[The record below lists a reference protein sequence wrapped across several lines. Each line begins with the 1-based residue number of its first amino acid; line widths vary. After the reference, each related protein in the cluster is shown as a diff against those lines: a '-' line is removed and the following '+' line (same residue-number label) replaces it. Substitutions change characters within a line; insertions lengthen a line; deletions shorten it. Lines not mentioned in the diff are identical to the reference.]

1 MSRTYN
7 NNKDLTPNIL
17 SGVRPLIAIID
28 NNTLSAIGLKSLLTN
43 VMPIMDIDIY
53 NSVDEINDTSRYFH
67 FFAAV
72 SIVLDNRKFFL
83 DNKRKTIVL
92 TTASDPN
99 SQLSGFHC
107 LCTGQTEHNLVKS
120 LLSMV
125 QRAHANGHNLPQ
137 TNHNSEKL
145 LSDRE
150 IEVLSLIVQGYI
162 NKEIAD
168 KLNISLSTVITHRR
182 NIMEKLNAK
191 SVSALTIYAVMQ
203 GFVDITNI

>member
-1 MSRTYN
+1 MSRLYKN
-7 NNKDLTPNIL
+7 NEGLTPDMQ

-28 NNTLSAIGLKSLLTN
+28 NNTLAAIGLKGILTN
-43 VMPIMDIDIY
+43 IMPMMNVDII
-53 NSVDEINDTSRYFH
+53 NSLDEIYDADRYFH
-67 FFAAV
+67 FFVAM
-72 SIVLDNRKFFL
+72 SIVLDNRNFFI

-99 SQLSGFHC
+99 SQLSDFHC
-107 LCTGQTEHNLVKS
+107 LCTGQSEHDLIKS
-120 LLSMV
+120 ILSMV
-125 QRAHANGHNLPQ
+125 QRAHANGHNLPP
-137 TNHNSEKL
+137 TTSNRENV

-150 IEVLSLIVQGYI
+150 IEVLSLIVQGNI

-191 SVSALTIYAVMQ
+191 SVSALTIYAVMH
-203 GFVDITNI
+203 GFVDITQI